1 MKQFFL
7 SMLFCS
13 TFLFNQTVFAQK
25 DSSFIRKEK
34 REIVI
39 QNDNDNEKRII
50 VQVDGDDVTINGKP
64 YNGEMGELGDNVI
77 IRKFSF
83 DGDDEENGFQQK
95 TEETSDSIAFLGVM
109 TKAADNSGA
118 EITEVSPNT
127 AAENAGLK
135 SGDVILKID
144 DQKITDPAALTD
156 AVKNHKPYDEVEIL
170 FLRNGKEK
178 KTKATLQLKKV
189 NRRKIFMMQSGGP
202 MKRAKIKDPTSKPKL
217 DEMDI
222 NVDIAELLGENGFG
236 NDNVFS
242 FNFPNKEKLGLKIQD
257 TEEEKGVKVLEVVEK
272 SLAAKAGLEKDD
284 VIIEIDGEK
293 ISNTDQ
299 ARTRLKLK
307 EEKVSY
313 LLKINRKGSIKTI
326 EIKKPKKL
334 KTADL

>member
-7 SMLFCS
+7 SALFC
-13 TFLFNQTVFAQK
+13 TALLFNQTLFAQK

-64 YNGEMGELGDNVI
+64 YNGEMGDNVN

-83 DGDDEENGFQQK
+83 DGDNEDNGFQQK

-109 TKAADNSGA
+109 TKAADNGGA

-127 AAENAGLK
+127 AAEKAGLK

-144 DQKITDPAALTD
+144 DQKITDPETLTA

-170 FLRNGKEK
+170 YSRNGKEK
-178 KTKATLQLKKV
+178 KTRATLQLKKV
-189 NRRKIFMMQSGGP
+189 NRRKIIMMQSGRP
-202 MKRAKIKDPTSKPKL
+202 MKRPEIKDPTGKPKL

-242 FNFPNKEKLGLKIQD
+242 FNFPNKGKLGLKIQD
-257 TEEEKGVKVLEVVEK
+257 TEEEKGVKILEVVEN
-272 SLAAKAGLEKDD
+272 SIAAKAGLEKDD
-284 VIIEIDGEK
+284 IIIEIDGEK

-307 EEKVSY
+307 EEKISY
-313 LLKINRKGSIKTI
+313 LLKVSRKGSIKTI
-326 EIKKPKKL
+326 ENKKPKKL

>member
-13 TFLFNQTVFAQK
+13 TFLLNQTVFAQK
-25 DSSFIRKEK
+25 DSSFTRKEK
-34 REIVI
+34 REIII
-39 QNDNDNEKRII
+39 QNDNDNEQRII
-50 VQVDGDDVTINGKP
+50 VQVDGDGVKINGKS
-64 YNGEMGELGDNVI
+64 YTGEMGDNVI
-77 IRKFSF
+77 IRKFNF

-95 TEETSDSIAFLGVM
+95 TEVTSDSIAFLGVM

-144 DQKITDPAALTD
+144 DQKITDPSALND

-189 NRRKIFMMQSGGP
+189 SRRKIFMMQSGGS
-202 MKRAKIKDPTSKPKL
+202 MKSAKIKDPTSKPKL
-217 DEMDI
+217 DEMEI
-222 NVDIAELLGENGFG
+222 NVDIAELLGESGFD

-242 FNFPNKEKLGLKIQD
+242 FNFPSKEKLGLKIQD

-313 LLKINRKGSIKTI
+313 LLKINRNGSIKTI